1 MKINIRAIAE
11 SYGRAWLVSIFSIY
25 TINPDASA
33 KDLILGSLIATLAPL
48 LRAANPDDKAF
59 GIGSKD

>member
-1 MKINIRAIAE
+1 MKINLRAIAE

-25 TINPDASA
+25 TVNPDASA
-33 KDLILGSLIATLAPL
+33 KDLILGSLIAVLAPV

>member
-1 MKINIRAIAE
+1 VKINIRAIAE
-11 SYGRAWLVSIFSIY
+11 SYGRSWLVAIFSIY
-25 TINPDASA
+25 TVNPDASA
-33 KDLILGSLIATLAPL
+33 KDLLLGSLIAVLAPV